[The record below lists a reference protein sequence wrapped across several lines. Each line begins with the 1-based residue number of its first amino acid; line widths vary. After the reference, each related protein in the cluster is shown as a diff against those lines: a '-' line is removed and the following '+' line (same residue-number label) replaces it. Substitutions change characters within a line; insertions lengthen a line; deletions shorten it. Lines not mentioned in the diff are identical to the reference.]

1 MPKKAHKPLV
11 EDIDTEEEWLD
22 LLKTEV
28 QTWTFVIEADKI
40 LSRYPYFT

>member
-11 EDIDTEEEWLD
+11 EDIETEEEWLD

-28 QTWTFVIEADKI
+28 QTWIMDIIQLKRPTK
-40 LSRYPYFT
+40 

>member
-11 EDIDTEEEWLD
+11 EDIETEEEWLD

-28 QTWTFVIEADKI
+28 QTWIMDNFLKRPTK
-40 LSRYPYFT
+40 